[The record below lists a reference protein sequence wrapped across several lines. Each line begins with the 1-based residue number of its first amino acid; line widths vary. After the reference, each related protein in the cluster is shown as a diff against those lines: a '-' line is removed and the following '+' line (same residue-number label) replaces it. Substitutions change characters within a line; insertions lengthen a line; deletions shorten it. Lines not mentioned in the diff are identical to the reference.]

1 MVLSFIAFLCVF
13 TACLSSII
21 HLRYQGYLVNFYS
34 YQKIVC
40 YIIVCAVKDTGFS
53 ALTSE
58 QVIRF
63 LLLSQGKIVHA
74 FS

>member
-1 MVLSFIAFLCVF
+1 MVLSFIALLCVF
-13 TACLSSII
+13 TACLYSVI
-21 HLRYQGYLVNFYS
+21 HLRHQGYSVNFYS
-34 YQKIVC
+34 YKKIVC
-40 YIIVCAVKDTGFS
+40 YSIVCAVKDTGFS
-53 ALTSE
+53 VLISE